1 MTSPKLMKIWYA
13 SSMQQLKN
21 NYLRMKYI
29 LRFKSMQKSSFC
41 KAMILTLLFTVAF
54 TEAGFSKSKD
64 ITQFIYTSDLHYGI
78 SRTFR
83 GAEKVPA
90 NVVNEAMISQINTLP
105 TVVFPDDEGVKD
117 EKQVGNIDYFIITGD
132 ITNRQQTGIQSAT
145 ESWAQFSAD
154 YLNGGVTLKNKEN
167 RKVPFLLTC
176 GNHDVSNAIG
186 YPKPM
191 SPLTDA
197 TSMVNIYNMMLSPA
211 TPKTNETYNF
221 KTDKINYTKD
231 IAGVHFMF
239 VTMWPDS
246 ANRVWM
252 EKDLANVSPTTP
264 VVIFTHDEPE
274 CEAKHFI
281 NPNGNHDINSTD
293 NFENLLGETLKD
305 GATTKSGTAIEQRG
319 FASFIKAHK
328 NIKAYF
334 HGNTNS
340 NEFRSYTGPDKDISL
355 PVFRVDSP
363 MKGDISGLGAKDCR
377 GGDET
382 KLSFQVISLN
392 GEKQKLT
399 VRECLWNTAGA
410 SSPIV
415 WGASSTISLK

>member
-1 MTSPKLMKIWYA
+1 MKIIYPINELVKSIKLKA
-13 SSMQQLKN
+13 SV
-21 NYLRMKYI
+21 
-29 LRFKSMQKSSFC
+29 
-41 KAMILTLLFTVAF
+41 LTLLFVVF
-54 TEAGFSKSKD
+54 FSALGSAQLNK
-64 ITQFIYTSDLHYGI
+64 IVQFVYTSDLHYGI

-83 GAEKVPA
+83 GKP
-90 NVVNEAMISQINTLP
+90 NVDASLVNKTMISQINTLP
-105 TVVFPDDEGVKD
+105 TVTFPDDEGVKD

-145 ESWAQFSAD
+145 ASWAQFSAD
-154 YLNGGVTLKNKEN
+154 YLNGGVTLRNSKDE
-167 RKVPFLLTC
+167 KVPFLLTC

-191 SPLTDA
+191 EPLTDA
-197 TSMVNIYNMMLSPA
+197 TSMVNIYNIMLSPA

-252 EKDLANVSPTTP
+252 EKDLANVSLTTP
-264 VVIFTHDEPE
+264 VIIFTHDEPE

-305 GATTKSGTAIEQRG
+305 GAITKSGTAIEQRG
-319 FASFIKAHK
+319 FVAFLKAHK

-334 HGNTNS
+334 HGNNNF
-340 NEFRSYTGPDKDISL
+340 NEFRSYTGPDKDINL

-363 MKGDISGLGAKDCR
+363 MKGDISGLGAKDSK

-392 GEKQKLT
+392 VEKQKLT

-410 SSPIV
+410 ASPIA